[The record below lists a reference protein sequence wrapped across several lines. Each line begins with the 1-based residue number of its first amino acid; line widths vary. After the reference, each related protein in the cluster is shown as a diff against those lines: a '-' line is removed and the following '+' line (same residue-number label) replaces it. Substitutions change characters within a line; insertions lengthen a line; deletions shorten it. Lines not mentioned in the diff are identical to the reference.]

1 ETNETWSMVNYFNT
15 GNYGA

>member
-1 ETNETWSMVNYFNT
+1 ETNETWSMVNNFNT